1 MSWSAIVNA
10 FRRLD
15 DRLSDAVYLHG
26 RCLTG
31 QEKIVRRSRAEAAA
45 KSLNLQTWAPG
56 RCASRIVMTR
66 EVRCA
71 EPVGASQERLQ
82 PAKARREF
90 RASNDAGIALE
101 WRG

>member
-1 MSWSAIVNA
+1 MSWSAIANA

-31 QEKIVRRSRAEAAA
+31 QEKIVRRPRAEAAA

-56 RCASRIVMTR
+56 LMRIAHR
-66 EVRCA
+66 HH
-71 EPVGASQERLQ
+71 
-82 PAKARREF
+82 ARGSMR
-90 RASNDAGIALE
+90 
-101 WRG
+101 

>member
-31 QEKIVRRSRAEAAA
+31 QEKIVRRHRVEAAG
-45 KSLNLQTWAPG
+45 KRLNLQTWVPG
-56 RCASRIVMTR
+56 LMRIAHR
-66 EVRCA
+66 HD
-71 EPVGASQERLQ
+71 
-82 PAKARREF
+82 ARDSMR
-90 RASNDAGIALE
+90 
-101 WRG
+101 